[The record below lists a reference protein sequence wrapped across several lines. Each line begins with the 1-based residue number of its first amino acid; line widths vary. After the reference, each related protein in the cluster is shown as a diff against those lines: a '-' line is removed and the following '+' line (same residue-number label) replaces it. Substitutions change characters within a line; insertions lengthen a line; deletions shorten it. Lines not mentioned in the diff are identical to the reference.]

1 MWKSLPFR
9 RLFILWGEYMDEKIE
24 IIQKL
29 SNEDLLA
36 LHSAILNHLK
46 YLDEKVITEDEE
58 EVKEEQAD
66 GGEENG

>member
-1 MWKSLPFR
+1 
-9 RLFILWGEYMDEKIE
+9 MDEKIE